1 MSVVAEESIV
11 ASIAPPSSAPI
22 EERLRREATIWLSSI
37 RPDGRPHVVPVWFF
51 WNGQVFDLF
60 SKPTA
65 QKVRNVREHPDVM
78 IGIGEPDEEWD
89 VELIE
94 GTATALAEPTAHV
107 VSPALF
113 DKYAAAMQRAGLDR
127 DTYVRVYSQPV
138 RIRPTRFV
146 GYGGKG
152 WVEPAPN
159 GDTSDVVGHMMRPA
173 VSAAADLH
181 RRAIHDARLAVS
193 ERKAGSLELAALDE

>member
-1 MSVVAEESIV
+1 M
-11 ASIAPPSSAPI
+11 ASIAPSSAPI
-22 EERLRREATIWLSSI
+22 AERLKREATVWLSSI

-51 WNGQVFDLF
+51 WDGLVFDLF

-89 VELIE
+89 VELVE
-94 GTATALAEPTAHV
+94 GTATALSQPTADV

-113 DKYAAAMQRAGLDR
+113 DKYATAMQRAGLDR

-138 RIRPTRFV
+138 RIQPTRFV

-152 WVEPAPN
+152 WIEPPPG
-159 GDTSDVVGHMMRPA
+159 GDTSDVAGHMMGRTSTA
-173 VSAAADLH
+173 ISEVH
-181 RRAIHDARLAVS
+181 RRAIHDARRAAREPRSGASV
-193 ERKAGSLELAALDE
+193 ELAALDE

>member
-1 MSVVAEESIV
+1 M
-11 ASIAPPSSAPI
+11 ASIAPPSGAPI
-22 EERLRREATIWLSSI
+22 AERLEREATVWLSSI

-51 WNGQVFDLF
+51 WDGQVIDFF

-89 VELIE
+89 VELVE
-94 GTATALAEPTAHV
+94 GTATALSEPTAQV

-113 DKYAAAMQRAGLDR
+113 DKYAVAMQRAGLDR

-138 RIRPTRFV
+138 RIQPTRFV
-146 GYGGKG
+146 GYGGRG
-152 WVEPAPN
+152 WIEPAPG
-159 GDTSDVVGHMMRPA
+159 GDTSDVMGHMMERPMGVA
-173 VSAAADLH
+173 SHIH
-181 RRAIHDARLAVS
+181 RRAIQDARLAARGRSITSV
-193 ERKAGSLELAALDE
+193 ELSALDE

>member
-1 MSVVAEESIV
+1 M

-22 EERLRREATIWLSSI
+22 AERLQREATVWLSSI

-51 WNGQVFDLF
+51 WNGQVIDFF
-60 SKPTA
+60 SKPAA

-89 VELIE
+89 VELVE
-94 GTATALAEPTAHV
+94 GTATALSQPTADV

-113 DKYAAAMQRAGLDR
+113 DKYAAAMERAGLDR

-138 RIRPTRFV
+138 RIEPTRFV

-152 WVEPAPN
+152 WIEPPPG
-159 GDTSDVVGHMMRPA
+159 GDTSDVVGHMMGRTS
-173 VSAAADLH
+173 SATSEVH
-181 RRAIHDARLAVS
+181 RRAIQDARVAARGLPSITAV
-193 ERKAGSLELAALDE
+193 ELAALDE